1 MAAPKKA
8 SVEKPMDEMVSV
20 YIERDPERRDEAG
33 FYVSVNDVSYLLP
46 YGKTS
51 EVPRY
56 IAEEIERSH
65 QAKIEFNERQHEMA
79 EAAKSAN

>member
-1 MAAPKKA
+1 
-8 SVEKPMDEMVSV
+8 MDELVSV

>member
-1 MAAPKKA
+1 
-8 SVEKPMDEMVSV
+8 MDEMVSV

-33 FYVSVNDVSYLLP
+33 MYVSVNDVAMLLP

-79 EAAKSAN
+79 EAAKTAN

>member
-8 SVEKPMDEMVSV
+8 SVEKPADELVSV

-33 FYVSVNDVSYLLP
+33 MYVSVNDVAMLLP

-65 QAKIEFNERQHEMA
+65 QAKIEFHERQHEMA
-79 EAAKSAN
+79 EAAKTAN

>member
-1 MAAPKKA
+1 
-8 SVEKPMDEMVSV
+8 MDEMVSV

-33 FYVSVNDVSYLLP
+33 FYVSVNDVAMLLP

-79 EAAKSAN
+79 EAAKTAK